1 MPLELPN
8 LPTTTY
14 PLSQDNSTQPN
25 QLISASN
32 ISPFLQEIIKQEVD
46 KSKEQEKTRE
56 AFTKMMRQLQSNIKS
71 SNEEKTQLAKE
82 ISLLKTENTNLKNAN
97 KAEKESL
104 QSIIKTHAETIQKK
118 DDEIQRLISAMKKI
132 YDQTIQLDFPSKII
146 KSGEPIE
153 IVGHMSS
160 RTGCSNRGV
169 FINSYANPYQP
180 NVELKLR
187 PICNLLDDIEK
198 TLH

>member
-118 DDEIQRLISAMKKI
+118 DDEIQRLKSALKK
-132 YDQTIQLDFPSKII
+132 K
-146 KSGEPIE
+146 
-153 IVGHMSS
+153 
-160 RTGCSNRGV
+160 R
-169 FINSYANPYQP
+169 
-180 NVELKLR
+180 
-187 PICNLLDDIEK
+187 
-198 TLH
+198 